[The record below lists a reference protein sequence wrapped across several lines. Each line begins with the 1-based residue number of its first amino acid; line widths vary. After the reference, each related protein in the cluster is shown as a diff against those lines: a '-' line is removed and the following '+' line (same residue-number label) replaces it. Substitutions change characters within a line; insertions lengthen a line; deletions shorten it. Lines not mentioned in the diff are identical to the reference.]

1 VPEKEMKKKIEM
13 LMLALVIVAS
23 VVVVVLT
30 SGGNSRTGTTG
41 ADSAVSAAEQKKE
54 ISIRNVTDEIVHFSI
69 KTADTS
75 VEPQEVSLE
84 VGKISHF
91 KTSRAL
97 FISFE
102 RAGRTESYELEEGKP
117 YSFRYDEND
126 LLQIYEG
133 SHGRDDAVDLAPYVP
148 TPMDVV
154 EKMLEMADV
163 DADDL
168 IYDIGCGDGR
178 IVITAARKYGA
189 RGVGIDID
197 PQRIKESHEGAAEA
211 GVEDLVS
218 FQKEDATKIDFSEAT
233 VVTIYLLPESNA
245 LLVPQLD
252 KLKSGSMVVSHN
264 YTIPGWE
271 DKEIDSFEMEDITGS
286 HHTIFLYRR

>member
-1 VPEKEMKKKIEM
+1 MKKKIEM
-13 LMLALVIVAS
+13 LMLALIVVAA

-30 SGGNSRTGTTG
+30 SGGNGRTGTINDG
-41 ADSAVSAAEQKKE
+41 PGVSVLKQKKE
-54 ISIRNVTDEIVHFSI
+54 ISVRNVTDEIIHFSI
-69 KTADTS
+69 KSADTS
-75 VEPQEVSLE
+75 IEPQDISLE
-84 VGKISHF
+84 IGKISHF
-91 KTSRAL
+91 MTSGPL

-102 RAGRTESYELEEGKP
+102 RAGRAESYELEEGKP
-117 YSFRYDEND
+117 YSFRYDESD

-133 SHGRDDAVDLAPYVP
+133 SHGREDAVDLAPYVP
-148 TPMDVV
+148 TPLSVV
-154 EKMLEMADV
+154 EKMLEMAEV

-178 IVITAARKYGA
+178 ILITAASKYGA

-197 PQRIKESHEGAAEA
+197 PQRIIESNEGAAEA
-211 GVEDLVS
+211 GVVDLVS
-218 FQKEDATKIDFSEAT
+218 FQKADATKIDLSEAT

-245 LLVPQLD
+245 LLIPQLE
-252 KLKSGSMVVSHN
+252 KLRSGSMVVSHN

-271 DKEIDSFEMEDITGS
+271 DKEIDSFDMEDINGS